1 MSEKVILITG
11 ASSGF
16 GKSCAEYLSLKG
28 YKVYGTSRKPASPG
42 ASWEMIQMDVNDDTS
57 VARGVALVIAKE
69 GRLDVVLN
77 NAGYGI
83 AGSVE
88 DTSTE
93 DMKAQFET
101 NYFGMFRVCREVLPV
116 MRKQKSG
123 YIINVGSIAG
133 SIGVP
138 FQGAY
143 SACKSAV
150 QNLTEVLRME
160 VKPYGIKV
168 SLIDPGD
175 FKTGFTDS
183 RVKTSQ
189 SVSNPEYAERFA
201 KALQTMEHDERK
213 GCDPLELARL
223 VNKIISS
230 KSPRLR
236 YMVGPAM
243 EIFAVHLRKFL
254 PSGIFEGI
262 IMSTYKIYP
271 SPHLLFSFCTFHS
284 AFC

>member
-1 MSEKVILITG
+1 MSEKIILITG

-16 GKSCAEYLSLKG
+16 GKSCAEYLSGKG
-28 YKVYGTSRKPASPG
+28 YKVYGTSRKPAAG
-42 ASWEMIQMDVNDDTS
+42 ANAWEMIQMDVNEDDS
-57 VARGVALVIAKE
+57 VARGIRRILEKE
-69 GRLDVVLN
+69 GRIDVVLN

-88 DTSTE
+88 DTSTAE
-93 DMKAQFET
+93 MKAQFET
-101 NYFGMFRVCREVLPV
+101 NYFGMFRVCREVLPA

-168 SLIDPGD
+168 ALIDPGD

-183 RVKTSQ
+183 RIKTKQ
-189 SVSNPEYAERFA
+189 SVANTDYMTRFE

-213 GCDPLELARL
+213 GCDPLQLAKL
-223 VNKIISS
+223 VDKIIHT

-262 IMSTYKIYP
+262 IMSTYKI
-271 SPHLLFSFCTFHS
+271 
-284 AFC
+284 